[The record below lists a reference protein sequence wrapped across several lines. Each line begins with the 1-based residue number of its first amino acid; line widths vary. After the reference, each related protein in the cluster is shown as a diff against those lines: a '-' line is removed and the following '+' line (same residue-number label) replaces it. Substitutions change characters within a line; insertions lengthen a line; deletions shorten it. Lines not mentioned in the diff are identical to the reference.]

1 MQITTTTVA
10 DLHQRASRGG
20 AAVVDVRE
28 PYEYAAGHV
37 PGAINIPMATIPVR
51 IQDLPR
57 GDVFVICESGARSWQ
72 VASFLAQRG
81 VVVTNVDGGTGA
93 WRLSGLPLEQGSTA
107 LAG

>member
-20 AAVVDVRE
+20 AAIVDVRE

-72 VASFLAQRG
+72 VASFFAQ
-81 VVVTNVDGGTGA
+81 
-93 WRLSGLPLEQGSTA
+93 
-107 LAG
+107 

>member
-1 MQITTTTVA
+1 MQIPTTTVA
-10 DLHQRASRGG
+10 DLHARVSRGG

-51 IQDLPR
+51 LQDLPG
-57 GDVFVICESGARSWQ
+57 GDVYVICESGARSWQ

>member
-1 MQITTTTVA
+1 MQIPTTTVA
-10 DLHQRASRGG
+10 DLHQRVSRDRP
-20 AAVVDVRE
+20 AVIDVRE

-81 VVVTNVDGGTGA
+81 IEVTNVEGGTGA
-93 WRLSGLPLEQGSTA
+93 WRSSGLPLEQGSTV

>member
-1 MQITTTTVA
+1 MHMSTTTVA
-10 DLHQRASRGG
+10 DLHHRVSGGG

-51 IQDLPR
+51 TQDLPR

-81 VVVTNVDGGTGA
+81 IEVTNVDGGTGA
-93 WRLSGLPLEQGSTA
+93 WRASGLPLEQGTPA
-107 LAG
+107 FTH

>member
-20 AAVVDVRE
+20 AAIVDVRE

-81 VVVTNVDGGTGA
+81 IEVTNVEGGTGA
-93 WRLSGLPLEQGSTA
+93 WRSSGLPLEQGSTA